1 MAKPVCVDGGRVGR
15 ASSITWGPS
24 VDRLIGFGHLDK
36 SLGEPGTV
44 VFVDWAIPGT
54 GTVFAAPATVSNLPF
69 LQHRRTAG

>member
-1 MAKPVCVDGGRVGR
+1 M
-15 ASSITWGPS
+15 
-24 VDRLIGFGHLDK
+24 DRLIGFGHLDK